1 MTVLIPPPL
10 HSYTGGA
17 SRVNLQGKTLREI
30 LAGLDSRF
38 PGIRFRIVDE
48 QDEIRPHI
56 KFFVDGAMAP
66 GIEQRVGPDSEVMIV
81 CALSGG

>member
-17 SRVNLQGKTLREI
+17 ARVSMEGGSLREI
-30 LAGLDSRF
+30 LGGLDSRY

-56 KFFVDGAMAP
+56 KFFVDGTMAP
-66 GIEQRVGPDSEVMIV
+66 GIDQAVGPDSEVMIV